1 MGTDESLEVSTMSR
15 PTQGPSSSLEEFPQK
30 IGVPLQEPKNKQPLN
45 HLPQE
50 PPKSW
55 GKSWQAEGFGANT
68 RQMSRDRAVSTQSLE
83 AAFLTLRRRSH
94 TLPSDGTR
102 RPPGRSLTDRRDAHE
117 TPGSGCNPSSGS
129 SGSGSG
135 RGERAGG

>member
-1 MGTDESLEVSTMSR
+1 MGTDESLAVSTMSR

-55 GKSWQAEGFGANT
+55 GKSW
-68 RQMSRDRAVSTQSLE
+68 R
-83 AAFLTLRRRSH
+83 TLRLAVRRARMLGFCKKFP
-94 TLPSDGTR
+94 TGPSIRGGDDGF
-102 RPPGRSLTDRRDAHE
+102 PGND
-117 TPGSGCNPSSGS
+117 
-129 SGSGSG
+129 G
-135 RGERAGG
+135 RGASPY

>member
-1 MGTDESLEVSTMSR
+1 MGTDESLAVSTMSR

-55 GKSWQAEGFGANT
+55 GKSWKAGQTCFTSAERHGLMVREDGEQPVRKEVVLAGKDNQPDWNRIAEKFDMWLPQLAPVGEALL
-68 RQMSRDRAVSTQSLE
+68 SALE
-83 AAFLTLRRRSH
+83 A
-94 TLPSDGTR
+94 
-102 RPPGRSLTDRRDAHE
+102 RP
-117 TPGSGCNPSSGS
+117 
-129 SGSGSG
+129 
-135 RGERAGG
+135 GERGLDLAS

>member
-1 MGTDESLEVSTMSR
+1 MGTDESLAVSTMSR

-55 GKSWQAEGFGANT
+55 GKSWLFIGVGPLS
-68 RQMSRDRAVSTQSLE
+68 MK
-83 AAFLTLRRRSH
+83 
-94 TLPSDGTR
+94 
-102 RPPGRSLTDRRDAHE
+102 RDACE
-117 TPGSGCNPSSGS
+117 AVCATPVDVSMSVFAEVWAHLWLSNRLPVPAWS
-129 SGSGSG
+129 
-135 RGERAGG
+135 E